1 MNLSRFNFLC
11 RTKTGFG
18 KHALSH
24 LPFDLAGMG
33 SQKPFVLQSRDA
45 ERSGSTQPLIR
56 AFRESGMTLGICPA
70 PDRKSDNKSGKHPD
84 GGFDMEMLKACY
96 QTFIEKGFDS
106 IIALGG
112 SSLADAAKA
121 LNMAVSFGPGILKEP
136 AIGPPAS
143 EPLMPFAYLP
153 TGAGTGWETDCTARF
168 NGRFFDRADLAPDI
182 ALIDPA
188 VFAEQDL
195 AHAIDSGLTGLAV
208 CCETFVLSGNP
219 PAAAYAEA
227 GIRLI
232 RSSLF
237 ALLDRSGYPDTP
249 TVLPHKEVE
258 PHLAGLAHASVIT
271 GILLANCRPLTCLDL
286 GRAVADRYSLFQGQ
300 AMMMILPQVLKV
312 LSSDPRE
319 LGALLLPLSG
329 QDEFSATPAH
339 QRSDAALHH
348 LRAVL
353 NTLYR
358 LSSGT
363 TLRTPGD
370 MGMDSIELDHPATHM
385 DEKSIGDNHRSGP
398 GPDQIK
404 AILLRTVGN
413 PAVNRE

>member
-56 AFRESGMTLGICPA
+56 AFRESGMTLGICTA

-96 QTFIEKGFDS
+96 QTFIDKGFDS

-112 SSLADAAKA
+112 SSLVDAAKV
-121 LNMAVSFGPGILKEP
+121 LNMAVSFGPGILKKP
-136 AIGPPAS
+136 AIGQPAS

-168 NGRFFDRADLAPDI
+168 NDRTFKRADLVPDI

-195 AHAIDSGLTGLAV
+195 AQVIDSALTGMAV
-208 CCETFVLSGNP
+208 YCETFVLSGNP

-249 TVLPHKEVE
+249 TVSPHREMQ

-286 GRAVADRYSLFQGQ
+286 GCAVADRYSLFQGQ
-300 AMMMILPQVLKV
+300 AMMMILPQVLEV
-312 LSSDPRE
+312 LSSDPHDLE
-319 LGALLLPLSG
+319 TLLLPLSG
-329 QDEFSATPAH
+329 QDEFSATPAR
-339 QRSDAALHH
+339 QRSDVALHH

-353 NTLYR
+353 NKLYR
-358 LSSGT
+358 ISSGT
-363 TLRTPGD
+363 TVRTPGD
-370 MGMDSIELDHPATHM
+370 IGMDSINPDHPAAHLH
-385 DEKSIGDNHRSGP
+385 EKSIGDSDRP
-398 GPDQIK
+398 GPDSDQIK
-404 AILLRTVGN
+404 TILLRTFGN